1 MRRWAPQTTPLEAR
15 SRRWPIDAGMAT
27 DDYRRVKAFQQ
38 QISSAE
44 RFVGVDLPLPM
55 HVWYTH

>member
-1 MRRWAPQTTPLEAR
+1 M
-15 SRRWPIDAGMAT
+15 DAGMAA
-27 DDYRRVKAFQQ
+27 DGYRRIKAFQQ

-44 RFVGVDLPLPM
+44 RFVGIDLPLPM